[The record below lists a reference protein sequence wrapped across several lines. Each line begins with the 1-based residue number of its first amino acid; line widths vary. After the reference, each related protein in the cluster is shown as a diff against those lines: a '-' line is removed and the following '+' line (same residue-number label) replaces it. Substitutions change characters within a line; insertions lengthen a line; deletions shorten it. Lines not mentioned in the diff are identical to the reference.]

1 MFYARLNAKG
11 QQLAAL
17 LAERA
22 GLQGR
27 VVTELTPAGDKAA
40 FFKLKTPARGA
51 EVEGACKQLKEAGFT
66 PDYLPDFGAGPCV
79 KGGFVGKGFSDK
91 ATRLPLESGI

>member
-27 VVTELTPAGDKAA
+27 VVTELSPAGDKAA

-51 EVEGACKQLKEAGFT
+51 EVEGVCKQLKEAGFT
-66 PDYLPDFGAGPCV
+66 PDYLFGSGAGPCV
-79 KGGFVGKGFSDK
+79 EGGFVGKEFSDK
-91 ATRLPLESGI
+91 ATQLQKELGL